1 MQNKPP
7 KSHKAIGS
15 IIALKY
21 EDIKFFSETF
31 FSKKLFKG
39 YEETQADIQTIRDII
54 FKGSNADT
62 SDSFSPWITGVNKP
76 MKKIITIPR
85 DIAMD
90 KSLIRLK
97 TKLNSICNFVERGL

>member
-1 MQNKPP
+1 MQNNPP
-7 KSHKAIGS
+7 KSHKAIGN

-31 FSKKLFKG
+31 FNKKFFKG
-39 YEETQADIQTIRDII
+39 YEEIQANIQTIRDII
-54 FKGSNADT
+54 FRGSNEGK
-62 SDSFSPWITGVNKP
+62 SDSFFSKTTGANKP

-90 KSLIRLK
+90 KILIRLK
-97 TKLNSICNFVERGL
+97 TKLNSICNFVERKL